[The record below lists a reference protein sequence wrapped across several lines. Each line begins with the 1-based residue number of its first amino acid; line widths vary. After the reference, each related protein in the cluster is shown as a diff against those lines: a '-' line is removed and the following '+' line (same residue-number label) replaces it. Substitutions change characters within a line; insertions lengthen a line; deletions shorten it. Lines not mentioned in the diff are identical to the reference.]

1 MSEKGFGKRT
11 QLEEYPITNRGGKGV
26 KTLNVTEKTGSLVG
40 MLDVAAKEDLMI
52 TCKSGMTIRMPA
64 GGISELGRNTQGVKL
79 IRLDDGDEIAAIT
92 KLDDSEEEV
101 NGENGEVE
109 ALADGSTVAEATD
122 SSEIASDVNE
132 TSADATNEGEGEEPA
147 ADETPENE

>member
-1 MSEKGFGKRT
+1 
-11 QLEEYPITNRGGKGV
+11 V

-92 KLDDSEEEV
+92 KLDDSEDEV

-109 ALADGSTVAEATD
+109 ALVDGTIIAEATD
-122 SSEIASDVNE
+122 GNEIASDEGE
-132 TSADATNEGEGEEPA
+132 TNADASGEGEDTGAE
-147 ADETPENE
+147 EKPENE

>member
-1 MSEKGFGKRT
+1 
-11 QLEEYPITNRGGKGV
+11 
-26 KTLNVTEKTGSLVG
+26 
-40 MLDVAAKEDLMI
+40 MI

-64 GGISELGRNTQGVKL
+64 DGISELGRNTQGVKL

-109 ALADGSTVAEATD
+109 AQADPNAVAEATD
-122 SSEIASDVNE
+122 GNGIASDENGTNATDASNE
-132 TSADATNEGEGEEPA
+132 SAEPGAEENPDNE
-147 ADETPENE
+147 

>member
-1 MSEKGFGKRT
+1 M
-11 QLEEYPITNRGGKGV
+11 

-52 TCKSGMTIRMPA
+52 TCKSGMTIRMLA
-64 GGISELGRNTQGVKL
+64 GDGISELGRNTQGVKL

-92 KLDDSEEEV
+92 KLDDSEDEE

-109 ALADGSTVAEATD
+109 AWQMLIPMQRQPMAMRLHLMLVKVVPRMLPARVQHQERKK
-122 SSEIASDVNE
+122 IRI
-132 TSADATNEGEGEEPA
+132 TN
-147 ADETPENE
+147 NK